1 MPIKLVPSK
10 YPVFPL
16 VQMTA
21 SHVQHPISHKQFQQ
35 TLSRSC
41 TLSEWIITL
50 VLDNYY
56 LDFINYKMIKIP
68 TSLLL
73 KNGPSSVSPTLH
85 NPSYRAT
92 GP

>member
-1 MPIKLVPSK
+1 MFNTPYHISNSSK
-10 YPVFPL
+10 PYLAVAL
-16 VQMTA
+16 YL
-21 SHVQHPISHKQFQQ
+21 SGLLLLFQQ
-35 TLSRSC
+35 
-41 TLSEWIITL
+41 
-50 VLDNYY
+50 NYY